1 MAFGYDSCFSDSG
14 YYEPKST
21 PADLTRRPAACTA
34 SIAASVRLNPNS
46 IVPGIPM
53 AFYSGIIFDA
63 AAVLLIVLNAL
74 LLATVTSSSFKLWP
88 TPSTTSWQHYTF
100 WPLFR
105 WGLGLTILY
114 AIMTVHWPAPDET
127 LRFATGLALGLA
139 GFGFTVYGYFDLGIE
154 NTYGADEGLVTNGLY
169 RYSRNPQYVASI
181 LGFFGAALG
190 NGGAPAIFLCA
201 LAILVYIIMPYT
213 EEPWLQQAYG
223 DVYLDYKRRTPRF
236 L

>member
-1 MAFGYDSCFSDSG
+1 
-14 YYEPKST
+14 
-21 PADLTRRPAACTA
+21 
-34 SIAASVRLNPNS
+34 
-46 IVPGIPM
+46 M

-63 AAVLLIVLNAL
+63 AAVLLIVLNVL
-74 LLATVTSSSFKLWP
+74 LFATVTSSSFKLWP

-105 WGLGLTILY
+105 GGLGLTILY
-114 AIMTVHWPAPDET
+114 ALVTVRWPAPGEA
-127 LRFATGLALGLA
+127 LPFAIGLAFALA

-181 LGFFGAALG
+181 LGFSGAALA
-190 NGGAPAIFLCA
+190 NGDAIFLCA

>member
-1 MAFGYDSCFSDSG
+1 MHSWRGR
-14 YYEPKST
+14 KS
-21 PADLTRRPAACTA
+21 AACTQTT
-34 SIAASVRLNPNS
+34 SS
-46 IVPGIPM
+46 PGIPM
-53 AFYSGIIFDA
+53 ASYSGIIFDA
-63 AAVLLIVLNAL
+63 AAVLLMVLNVL
-74 LLATVTSSSFKLWP
+74 LIATVTSNSFRLWP

-105 WGLGLTILY
+105 GGLGLTILY
-114 AIMTVHWPAPDET
+114 VLMTLHLPAPGEI
-127 LRFATGLALGLA
+127 LPFAAGLALGLGGA
-139 GFGFTVYGYFDLGIE
+139 GFLVYGYFDLGIE

-190 NGGAPAIFLCA
+190 NGEPHAIFLCA

>member
-1 MAFGYDSCFSDSG
+1 
-14 YYEPKST
+14 
-21 PADLTRRPAACTA
+21 
-34 SIAASVRLNPNS
+34 
-46 IVPGIPM
+46 M

-63 AAVLLIVLNAL
+63 AAALLIVLNVL
-74 LLATVTSSSFKLWP
+74 LAATVTSSSFKLWP
-88 TPSTTSWQHYTF
+88 TPSTESWQHYTF

-105 WGLGLTILY
+105 GGLGLTILY
-114 AIMTVHWPAPDET
+114 TLLTLHWPEPGEA
-127 LRFATGLALGLA
+127 LRFAIGAACGLA
-139 GFGFTVYGYFDLGIE
+139 GFSFTVYGYFDLGIE

-181 LGFFGAALG
+181 LGFFGAGLG
-190 NGGAPAIFLCA
+190 NGEPNAIILCG
-201 LAILVYIIMPYT
+201 LAILVYVIMPYT

>member
-1 MAFGYDSCFSDSG
+1 MAS
-14 YYEPKST
+14 
-21 PADLTRRPAACTA
+21 
-34 SIAASVRLNPNS
+34 
-46 IVPGIPM
+46 
-53 AFYSGIIFDA
+53 YSGIIFDA
-63 AAVLLIVLNAL
+63 AAVLLIVLNVL
-74 LLATVTSSSFKLWP
+74 LIATVTSNSFRLWP

-105 WGLGLTILY
+105 GGLGLTILY
-114 AIMTVHWPAPDET
+114 VLMTLHLPAPGEI
-127 LRFATGLALGLA
+127 LPFAAGLALGLGGA
-139 GFGFTVYGYFDLGIE
+139 GFLVYGYFDLGIE

-190 NGGAPAIFLCA
+190 NGEPHTIFLCA